1 MSEEKAKV
9 YPKSE
14 WTEEKLQKMIDDGIN
29 KVRNS
34 ESWMKYLTTMSK
46 FHRYSFN
53 NLMLIMIQKPEATM
67 VAGYVDWTK
76 KFKRQ
81 VKKGA
86 KAIHILRPNP
96 KKFVVKTKDE
106 DGNETENTVKKMFF
120 KPCSVFDISD
130 TTGEEIPT
138 LCKELKGNV
147 EEYDKLFNAMLSIS
161 ICPVEFED
169 IKNGA
174 KGYYNKAD
182 HRIAI
187 QNGMSQAQNI
197 KTLCHEMTHSRLHK
211 DSDLNRRVKEIE
223 AESVAYVICNHF
235 GIDSSDYSFEYLA
248 SWGTE
253 NNKELKASIKRISE
267 TAKEMIDLIE
277 SKLEIKEAV

>member
-1 MSEEKAKV
+1 MAEAKKKE

-14 WTEEKLQKMIDDGIN
+14 WTEERLQNMIDDGIN
-29 KVRNS
+29 QVKNS
-34 ESWMKYLTTMSK
+34 VGWTKYLKTMSQ

-53 NLMLIMIQKPEATM
+53 NLMLIMLQKPDASL

-81 VKKGA
+81 VKRGA

-96 KKFVVKTKDE
+96 KNFTVKTEDE
-106 DGNETENTVKKMFF
+106 DGKETEKIVKKMFF

-130 TTGEEIPT
+130 TEGEEIPT
-138 LCKELKGNV
+138 ICNELKGTV
-147 EEYDKLFNAMLSIS
+147 EEYEKLFQAMMDIS

-174 KGYYNKAD
+174 KGYYNKAED
-182 HRIAI
+182 RIAI
-187 QNGMSQAQNI
+187 QEGMSQIQNC
-197 KTLCHEMTHSRLHK
+197 KTICHEMTHSRLHK
-211 DSDLNRRVKEIE
+211 DSDLDRNTKETE
-223 AESVAYVICNHF
+223 AESVAFVVCNHF
-235 GIDSSDYSFEYLA
+235 GIDTSDYSFEYLA
-248 SWGTE
+248 SWSSAE
-253 NNKELKASIKRISE
+253 NKELKASIKRISE